1 MLGNLFITALASIF
15 INNFVLAQFMGI
27 SPFFGASK
35 KISQVWSMGIIVVLV
50 MTLAS
55 VITYPVNYYFLIP
68 LKLKFLRILFFLVI
82 IAVIVQVIELFLK
95 KKIPLLY
102 HSLGI
107 YLPLVTTNCAV
118 MGVVFQNSEINCSFT
133 EAVVHAFA
141 GGMGFFLVLFIMAT
155 IREKLDMATVPKA
168 FKGIPVAFIS
178 AGLMA
183 MAFLAIDKSILM
195 KLFS

>member
-1 MLGNLFITALASIF
+1 MFGNLFITAIASIF
-15 INNFVLAQFMGI
+15 INNFVLTQFMGV
-27 SPFFGASK
+27 SPFLGTSK
-35 KISQVWSMGIIVVLV
+35 KMTQVCSMGVIVIFV

-55 VITYPVNYYFLIP
+55 IVTYPVNYYFLIP
-68 LKLKFLRILFFLVI
+68 LNLKFLRILFFLVI
-82 IAVIVQVIELFLK
+82 IAAIVQIIELFLK
-95 KKIPLLY
+95 KKIPELY

-118 MGVVFQNSEINCSFT
+118 LGVVFQNSEITCSFV
-133 EAVVHAFA
+133 EATVHAFF
-141 GGMGFFLVLFIMAT
+141 GGLGFFLVLFIMVT

-168 FKGIPVAFIS
+168 FKGIPAAFIS

-183 MAFLAIDKSILM
+183 MAFLAIDKSILI